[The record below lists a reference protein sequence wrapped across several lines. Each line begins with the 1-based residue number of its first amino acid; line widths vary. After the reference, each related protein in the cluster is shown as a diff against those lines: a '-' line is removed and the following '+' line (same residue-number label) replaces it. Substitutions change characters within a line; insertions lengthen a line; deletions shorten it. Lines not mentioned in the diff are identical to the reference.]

1 MLNFAKPVLKWAG
14 GKRQLLSQI
23 DEHLP
28 PGISEGKITTYIE
41 PMVGGGAVFFHI
53 KRKYGNKIK
62 KYYISDYNWDL
73 FVLYRVIQD
82 RVNDLILKLKS
93 MSKEYLEAPPTKQG
107 EKRTPPTKQGEKS
120 GKRIDIYY
128 ELRDEYRDDS
138 WDKERYMED
147 GITFKT
153 SINDKWVRRAA
164 LTVFM
169 NKTCFNGLYRV
180 CSSGKFNVPHGRYKQ
195 PDIVSSD
202 NLRAVSKALKGVV
215 ISVGSYEENLDVV
228 TIDPKK
234 TFVYFDPPYRPLPNT
249 PSFKDYHKAP
259 FGDEEQI
266 LLSNKFKELNEKGVK
281 VMLSN
286 SDPTDTDTGE
296 SDDFFEKIYS
306 NKKFTINKVKA
317 RRAINSNGKK
327 RGEIN
332 EILVTNYEVNSDG
345 S

>member
-1 MLNFAKPVLKWAG
+1 MLPYAKPVLKWAG

-28 PGISEGKITTYIE
+28 PGISEGKITTYVE
-41 PMVGGGAVFFHI
+41 PMIGGGAVFFHM
-53 KRKYGNKIK
+53 KRKYGDQIK

-82 RVNDLILKLKS
+82 RVNDLILELKS
-93 MSKEYLEAPPTKQG
+93 MSKEYLKA
-107 EKRTPPTKQGEKS
+107 PPTKQGEKS

-128 ELRDEYRDDS
+128 ELRDEYREDS

-147 GITFKT
+147 GITLKT
-153 SINDKWVRRAA
+153 SINNKWVRRAA
-164 LTVFM
+164 LTIFM

-180 CSSGKFNVPHGRYKQ
+180 CSSGKFNVPHGRYKK
-195 PDIVSSD
+195 PDIVGSD
-202 NLRAVSKALKGVV
+202 NLRTVSKELKGVE
-215 ISVGSYEENLDVV
+215 ILVGSYESNLKVV
-228 TIDPKK
+228 DIDPKR

-266 LLSNKFKELNEKGVK
+266 LLSKKFSELNKKGAK
-281 VMLSN
+281 LMLSN
-286 SDPTDTDTGE
+286 SDPKNTDE
-296 SDDFFEKIYS
+296 NDDFFDNLYYHED
-306 NKKFTINKVKA
+306 FTIHRVKA

-327 RGEIN
+327 RGEID